1 MLLESPILAGI
12 YRSLGLSPAPC
23 ILMMAST
30 TTRVLS
36 WSLPGDSSWTTTI
49 HSLELRLRPLHLKHP
64 YCNEILIPDDDY
76 FYRLAYEGKHTC
88 ITYDAINQAYL
99 DARTRILVSQ
109 PKGDWHA
116 EHFASVG
123 ELILDISV
131 RGIRSTR

>member
-1 MLLESPILAGI
+1 MISRALLVALFSAFVTSLAPITAPADDNCALYLTGPG
-12 YRSLGLSPAPC
+12 RSSAYDY
-23 ILMMAST
+23 
-30 TTRVLS
+30 
-36 WSLPGDSSWTTTI
+36 SLN
-49 HSLELRLRPLHLKHP
+49 LLKG
-64 YCNEILIPDDDY
+64 N
-76 FYRLAYEGKHTC
+76 FAYEGKHTC